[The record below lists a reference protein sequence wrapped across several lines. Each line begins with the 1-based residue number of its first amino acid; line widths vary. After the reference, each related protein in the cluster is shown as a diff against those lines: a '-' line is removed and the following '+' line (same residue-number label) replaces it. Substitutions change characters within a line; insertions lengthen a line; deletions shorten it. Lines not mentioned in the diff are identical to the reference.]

1 MKDPY
6 STLGIKKDADKKEIK
21 SAYRKLAQKYHPDK
35 NPDDAAAEDK
45 FKEVAG
51 AYEMLS
57 DDSKRAE
64 YDQFGFG
71 GPPRGGFGGFNVSD
85 IFSQFHGGF
94 RPRGPR
100 RGKDLQQSITISF
113 MEAAL
118 GTEKKIK
125 VELLKKCDKCAG
137 SGAKSPE
144 DVKQCDI
151 CSGSGRQGVE
161 MHGMRY
167 ATQCNACQGRGK
179 TISKKCKKCVGAGEN
194 KHTNTLKVNVPAGVD
209 NGMSIRLHG
218 KGLEGPAGP
227 GDLYLSIRVAPHPKL
242 TRDGLN
248 VVSVHD
254 VSYLDAILGSKL
266 LVDTIHGE
274 VIITIPPGTQ
284 PDTVLR
290 VSKKGVVGAQ
300 ATGSHLVGV
309 KVSIPSEVSD
319 EHRELLLKIKG
330 SG

>member
-125 VELLKKCDKCAG
+125 VE
-137 SGAKSPE
+137 
-144 DVKQCDI
+144 Q
-151 CSGSGRQGVE
+151 
-161 MHGMRY
+161 
-167 ATQCNACQGRGK
+167 
-179 TISKKCKKCVGAGEN
+179 AGEFCQRREEGVLIM
-194 KHTNTLKVNVPAGVD
+194 TLMKDYNLSKASVY
-209 NGMSIRLHG
+209 R
-218 KGLEGPAGP
+218 
-227 GDLYLSIRVAPHPKL
+227 YLSNTPL
-242 TRDGLN
+242 T
-248 VVSVHD
+248 
-254 VSYLDAILGSKL
+254 
-266 LVDTIHGE
+266 
-274 VIITIPPGTQ
+274 
-284 PDTVLR
+284 
-290 VSKKGVVGAQ
+290 
-300 ATGSHLVGV
+300 
-309 KVSIPSEVSD
+309 
-319 EHRELLLKIKG
+319 
-330 SG
+330 